1 MAEESSASQSP
12 SQKSPED
19 PLKQFQVSF
28 NSATSHCFTLY
39 SVIRAFN
46 LGKVLNDASSVRFFL
61 GIFCNLGNLGSIW
74 MGGLD
79 LCWIFT

>member
-1 MAEESSASQSP
+1 MTRRRC
-12 SQKSPED
+12 
-19 PLKQFQVSF
+19 V
-28 NSATSHCFTLY
+28 
-39 SVIRAFN
+39 
-46 LGKVLNDASSVRFFL
+46 FFL